1 MEDSAAQA
9 GRACGRATLLTPG
22 VGSAPAPAA
31 EGGCWR
37 RVQTQDHRG
46 SRSPGKDHGVK
57 DGPFFTKAQATNAD
71 RSWAACQS
79 PVPCVTGEAVPE
91 SIAMELMT
99 DGPPH
104 RHRWRVWRQNESEG
118 VRPTVGRL
126 HSAGERTPVLLLQ
139 GHEPKQEAAP
149 ARGKEKHLPCSKRSG
164 GEVGAKFPRATNSL
178 CLNGAPGCGP
188 GAPRLYSGQRGRN
201 ETASSPSAQGPQ
213 ERTQPLS
220 SQSHGGRLGDE
231 ATGPTSP
238 SPVIRTEPC
247 CKHSAL

>member
-1 MEDSAAQA
+1 MQA
-9 GRACGRATLLTPG
+9 GRACRRATLLTPG

-91 SIAMELMT
+91 SIVMELMT

-139 GHEPKQEAAP
+139 GHEPKHEAAP
-149 ARGKEKHLPCSKRSG
+149 ARGKEKHLPCGKR
-164 GEVGAKFPRATNSL
+164 PRAVPGEKWALSFPGRRTVSVSMGHL
-178 CLNGAPGCGP
+178 GAALELPDFTQGKGAAMKP
-188 GAPRLYSGQRGRN
+188 PPPPAPRGPRN
-201 ETASSPSAQGPQ
+201 G
-213 ERTQPLS
+213 LS
-220 SQSHGGRLGDE
+220 L
-231 ATGPTSP
+231 
-238 SPVIRTEPC
+238 
-247 CKHSAL
+247 